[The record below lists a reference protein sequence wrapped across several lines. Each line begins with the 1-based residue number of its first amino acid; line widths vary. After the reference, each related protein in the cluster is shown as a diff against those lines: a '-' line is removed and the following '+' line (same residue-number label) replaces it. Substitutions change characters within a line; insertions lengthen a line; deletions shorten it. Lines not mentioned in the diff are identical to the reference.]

1 MDWHARRD
9 SNLRPLPSVGSTL
22 PGRYPGTLSSR
33 NPVSGTPDS
42 CPIGPVAV
50 QIQPELP
57 IYPLGMPVG
66 SVSGGRFI
74 IVQTGRIALVA
85 KLEPVT
91 THRILVVED
100 NEHVAYMLNFLL
112 RRAGYDVIAVT
123 NGRDA
128 QSAIENIE
136 PVDVVLL
143 DLMLP
148 YISGYQLI
156 EEIRGNHDWLRVP
169 IVVLSGKVLEEDIVQ
184 ALDLGANDYV
194 TKPFRPEELLAR
206 LRRIVADHQN
216 LAGAR

>member
-1 MDWHARRD
+1 
-9 SNLRPLPSVGSTL
+9 
-22 PGRYPGTLSSR
+22 
-33 NPVSGTPDS
+33 
-42 CPIGPVAV
+42 
-50 QIQPELP
+50 
-57 IYPLGMPVG
+57 
-66 SVSGGRFI
+66 
-74 IVQTGRIALVA
+74 
-85 KLEPVT
+85 
-91 THRILVVED
+91 
-100 NEHVAYMLNFLL
+100 MLNFLL

-148 YISGYQLI
+148 YVSGYQLI
-156 EEIRGNHDWLRVP
+156 EEIRGNHDWMRVP
-169 IVVLSGKVLEEDIVQ
+169 IVVLSGKVLEEDIVE

-206 LRRIVADHQN
+206 LRRIVADHEN